1 MWEISSLARKRST
14 EHGLDTQLCGV
25 LDIWWQTQT
34 KNYTAQDARVAR
46 ALKFPGT
53 YNAPTF
59 ETICL
64 ELSVVCQQKQP
75 CCCAPVHKSI
85 QVSHIRPIA
94 DYQPTLTDNF
104 ASGCFKI
111 GKSQPAPRSPVPRTV
126 CQLRVPAA
134 LPAASCS

>member
-1 MWEISSLARKRST
+1 MLATWEISSLARKRST
-14 EHGLDTQLCGV
+14 EHGLDGPLCGV
-25 LDIWWQTQT
+25 LDIWWQMQT

-46 ALKFPGT
+46 VLKFPGT

-85 QVSHIRPIA
+85 HVTHIRPIA
-94 DYQPTLTDNF
+94 DYQPALTDNF

-111 GKSQPAPRSPVPRTV
+111 
-126 CQLRVPAA
+126 
-134 LPAASCS
+134 